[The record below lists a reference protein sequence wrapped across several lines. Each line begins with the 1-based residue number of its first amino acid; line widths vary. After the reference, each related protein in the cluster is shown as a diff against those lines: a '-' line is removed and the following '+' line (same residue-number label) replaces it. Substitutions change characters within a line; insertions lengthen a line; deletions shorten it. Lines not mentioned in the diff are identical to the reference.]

1 MGSIYRRGSIFW
13 LKYYRAGKCYRESSH
28 SSKESDAKRLLK
40 LREGAI
46 AEGKFPGL
54 KAQRIRFEEIV
65 SDIVTDYR
73 VNNRRS
79 LWRLQI
85 SLKHLLN
92 YFSGM
97 RVIDV
102 SADKI
107 QSYILSRKEQGASNG
122 TINRELSALKRAFT
136 LAVRSG
142 KASSIPYIPKL
153 SEENVRKGFF
163 EYDEFIALRK
173 ALPSYLKPVVTMA
186 YFTGMR
192 RSEILSLEWDSVDLL
207 ENKIILKPENTKNKD
222 PRIIYLQGE
231 LLQLIHYQYA
241 LRNQKFP
248 NCKWVFFGKNGDRI
262 KDFRTAWKKACEE
275 AGLEGK
281 LFHDFRRTTV
291 RNMIRSGVPERVAMM
306 ISGHKTRSV
315 FDRYNIVSED
325 DLRKASQRITEYH
338 GEKNYGHN
346 LDTIPKNDTVLS
358 LQINN

>member
-1 MGSIYRRGSIFW
+1 MGSIYRRGNVFW
-13 LKYYRAGKCYRESSH
+13 VKYYRAGKCYRESSH
-28 SSKESDAKRLLK
+28 SSKESDAKRLLR
-40 LREGAI
+40 LREGQI
-46 AEGKFPGL
+46 VENRFPGL
-54 KAQRIRFEEIV
+54 RPEKVRFEEIV
-65 SDIVTDYR
+65 SDIITDYK

-79 LWRLQI
+79 LWRLEI

-136 LAVRSG
+136 LALRAG
-142 KASSIPYIPKL
+142 KASSIPYIPEL
-153 SEENVRKGFF
+153 LEENVRKGFF

-173 ALPSYLKPVVTMA
+173 ALPSYLKGIVTMA

-207 ENKIILKPENTKNKD
+207 ENKITLKPENTKNKE

-248 NCKWVFFGKNGDRI
+248 NCKWVFFGKNGDKI
-262 KDFRTAWKKACEE
+262 KDFRTAWKKACRE

-281 LFHDFRRTTV
+281 LLHDFRRSFIRNGV
-291 RNMIRSGVPERVAMM
+291 RANIPEAVVMS
-306 ISGHKTRSV
+306 ISGHRTRSV
-315 FDRYNIVSED
+315 FNRYNIINET
-325 DLRKASQRITEYH
+325 DLKRAANRIEEYLK
-338 GEKNYGHN
+338 ENGHKMG
-346 LDTIPKNDTVLS
+346 TIPENDTVLS